1 MLVTMVVMEGMV
13 LVLVMLMM
21 MMLMC
26 VAMLVQGLP
35 FVQAGH
41 CLANLLERDCL
52 GKLLV
57 LVQNW
62 ILIGR
67 WFVTASPTSAMSPN
81 FEDSS
86 SKKCCSNWAILL
98 SASAFCSLTL
108 F

>member
-41 CLANLLERDCL
+41 CLANLL
-52 GKLLV
+52 
-57 LVQNW
+57 
-62 ILIGR
+62 
-67 WFVTASPTSAMSPN
+67 
-81 FEDSS
+81 
-86 SKKCCSNWAILL
+86 
-98 SASAFCSLTL
+98 
-108 F
+108 

>member
-26 VAMLVQGLP
+26 VVMLVQGLP

-67 WFVTASPTSAMSPN
+67 WLLVGQPQLCLTTLKALPVRNVAPIGQFC
-81 FEDSS
+81 FLL
-86 SKKCCSNWAILL
+86 LL
-98 SASAFCSLTL
+98 SAH
-108 F
+108 